1 VQIEELQLALENGKV
16 LAQNDME
23 ELELKLRLEKELRSK
38 LQRWRESEYK
48 NAYTMEDWRKERD
61 VMQKVRQ
68 SPCHSD
74 I

>member
-1 VQIEELQLALENGKV
+1 M

-68 SPCHSD
+68 SPSQPVSQSECGKTD
-74 I
+74 IALR